1 MGRKANTTLWG
12 VLCGN
17 IFISASVD
25 IMKAER
31 DECKAGT
38 ALGMREGSQ
47 GKRKHRTA
55 YVWMSNEEAHDFIL

>member
-12 VLCGN
+12 VLWGN

-25 IMKAER
+25 RMKAER

-47 GKRKHRTA
+47 GKRKCRTA
-55 YVWMSNEEAHDFIL
+55 YVWMSNQEAHDFIL